1 MAQTKKLSSHESKWG
16 SFQMT
21 FSPPNYQV
29 MSSTNL
35 EAHNFIVS
43 PYIEKLSKAKL

>member
-21 FSPPNYQV
+21 IFPQNYKV

-43 PYIEKLSKAKL
+43 PFIGKLSKAKL